1 MVPRHRKP
9 KKVMRTVV
17 NKPKNELLP
26 AERAELADVVPGL
39 AAGAE
44 ASAIAPPA
52 PVQGSAL
59 VPAAAAAGDRPPTAC
74 VPTGNRASENP
85 EDL

>member
-52 PVQGSAL
+52 G
-59 VPAAAAAGDRPPTAC
+59 AGVGAGAGR
-74 VPTGNRASENP
+74 GRGRG
-85 EDL
+85 